1 MLKYE
6 IGEIMKKNIIFLLSL
21 IVWLFLMV
29 NSTQV
34 FSQVGITIQNIS
46 DFDVLQGIQIIKG
59 NTSVAGFSSYL
70 IQFSTT
76 SNPND
81 WFNIIESKNSI
92 LNDVLAEWDTTII
105 SDGDYNLRLV
115 VLFENGD
122 LVINEINNIRIRN
135 YTATETPTRTVQIT
149 NVITS
154 TPTATLKST
163 VISPTATMLP
173 KNPAVFTRT
182 NFNRSILFGAIIAI
196 VLILPISIFQFIKQ
210 KRKY

>member
-6 IGEIMKKNIIFLLSL
+6 IGEIMKKNNIFLLSL

-59 NTSVAGFSSYL
+59 NTSVTGFSSYL

-76 SNPND
+76 SHPND
-81 WFNIIESKNSI
+81 WFSIIESKNSI

-163 VISPTATMLP
+163 VTSPTATMLP
-173 KNPAVFTRT
+173 KNPAVFTGT